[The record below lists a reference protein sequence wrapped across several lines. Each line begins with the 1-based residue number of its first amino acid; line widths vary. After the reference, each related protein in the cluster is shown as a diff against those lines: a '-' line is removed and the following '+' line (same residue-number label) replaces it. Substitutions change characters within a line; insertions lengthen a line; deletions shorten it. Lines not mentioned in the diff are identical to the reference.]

1 MEKGT
6 DLYYFVFQSAFMDEQ
21 LQHLDTLKDIKRMME
36 RSSRFISLSGLSG
49 IAAGVCALVGAWL
62 ANNVIHN
69 DSRFGNSSELRELRR
84 AHNDSLE
91 NGAGWQTYLNNSLIQ
106 IALGVLIAALVFGF
120 LFTYLRSRKTNTP
133 IWGVTAKRLLINVSI
148 PMIVGGIFLLKLI
161 DSENYGLIAPGCLI
175 FYGLGLLNASKYT
188 LPEIRYLG
196 YAQILL
202 GIINLQMIGNGLL
215 FWALGFGVLHIVYGV
230 FMWWKYE
237 SS

>member
-1 MEKGT
+1 
-6 DLYYFVFQSAFMDEQ
+6 MDEH

-49 IAAGVCALVGAWL
+49 IAAGACALAGAWF
-62 ANNVIHN
+62 ANNVVNN
-69 DSRFGNSSELRELRR
+69 DVRYGNGNEVRELG
-84 AHNDSLE
+84 HSGTGGLE
-91 NGAGWQTYLNNSLIQ
+91 SGAGLQHYLNNTLIQ
-106 IALGVLIAALVFGF
+106 IAIGVLVAALALGF

-148 PMIVGGIFLLKLI
+148 PMIVGGIFILRLI
-161 DSENYGLIAPGCLI
+161 DSGSYGLIAPGCLI

-188 LPEIRYLG
+188 LAEVRYLG

-202 GIINLQMIGNGLL
+202 GIINLQVVDYGLL

-237 SS
+237 RG